1 MKRSAVFRRE
11 FLFVLFLCLFYVLLP
26 LAWSS
31 RVVVFYG
38 CRSCFSP
45 VFSCSFILSRF
56 SVYSCGVLEFS
67 FCSAFVLGFLLYRSY
82 IISLFD
88 CFRFMCVVR
97 VLFRFFALILFLCRS
112 FILLS
117 FFFFFHVSFFC
128 RSRVLTSPFRSLAVL
143 LVVPPSRSTHRRPR
157 FAPDFG
163 QGDRENKQLLLACSR
178 AARCCGHHREFV
190 LVLGEKIHIS
200 AHGPMYVLG
209 WRGEGGGEESERKG
223 EKEGGRGIE

>member
-1 MKRSAVFRRE
+1 MLFFITVVLVLVLCSRVLSFSLVSRFILVAFLSS
-11 FLFVLFLCLFYVLLP
+11 LFVLLL
-26 LAWSS
+26 
-31 RVVVFYG
+31 
-38 CRSCFSP
+38 
-45 VFSCSFILSRF
+45 F
-56 SVYSCGVLEFS
+56 SVF
-67 FCSAFVLGFLLYRSY
+67 FCIV
-82 IISLFD
+82 
-88 CFRFMCVVR
+88 
-97 VLFRFFALILFLCRS
+97 LILFRYLIVFGLRVS
-112 FILLS
+112 FACYFVFSSSFYSCVVLLFS
-117 FFFFFHVSFFC
+117 FRFFFFFFHVSFFC

-178 AARCCGHHREFV
+178 TARCCGHHREFV